1 MMLYIVH
8 RTEKQLKFGKNRTRI
23 DKDTTITSQNTTMMT
38 SRSFFNV
45 NRIEETVIIILFF
58 QN

>member
-38 SRSFFNV
+38 SKKFLVDFK
-45 NRIEETVIIILFF
+45 IFF
-58 QN
+58 QRK